1 MIYLS
6 KLHKVLEDGNF
17 AVTAEI
23 GPPKHASAH
32 GIRHRAQ
39 MLKNYV
45 DATNITDCQTAI
57 VRLSSI
63 AAGVHILDCGVEP
76 IIQMTCRDRNR
87 IAIQADLLGAYSLG
101 MRNLLCLSGDH
112 QKFGNHPTSKNVY
125 DVDSI
130 QLISL
135 MRGMRDDRKFFCG
148 EEIEDHEPRFYIGAV
163 ENPFADPFEYR
174 VDRLEKK
181 IEAGAQFIQTQCV
194 FDMER
199 FECFMDMVRERGL
212 DKRAHILAGVTP
224 LKSWRAAKYLQTG
237 VSGMIV
243 PDSLV
248 ERLKKAEDPKKEGV
262 AICVEQI
269 KHIKEKVKG
278 VHGVHIM
285 AIAWE
290 EVVPEIAERAGLL
303 PRPEIEWK
311 ENNSDE
317 IKIIIK

>member
-1 MIYLS
+1 MSYLS
-6 KLHKVLEDGNF
+6 KLHRLLEDGHF
-17 AVTAEI
+17 VVTAEI

-32 GIRHRAQ
+32 KIKHHAQ
-39 MLKNYV
+39 MLVKHV

-63 AAGVHILDCGVEP
+63 AAGVHIMECGIDP
-76 IIQMTCRDRNR
+76 IVQMTCRDRNR
-87 IAIQADLLGAYSLG
+87 IAVQSDLMGAYSLG
-101 MRNLLCLSGDH
+101 MRNVLCLSGDH
-112 QKFGNHPTSKNVY
+112 QKFGNHSASKNVY

-130 QLISL
+130 QLIHL
-135 MRGMRDDRKFFCG
+135 LRRMREEKKFFSG
-148 EEIEDHEPRFYIGAV
+148 EEIKEHEPRFFIGAV
-163 ENPFADPFEYR
+163 TNPFADPFEFR

-181 IEAGAQFIQTQCV
+181 VEAGAQFIQTQCV

-199 FECFMDMVRERGL
+199 FERFMEMVRERGL
-212 DKRAHILAGVTP
+212 DQRVHILAGVTP

-248 ERLKKAEDPKKEGV
+248 ERLKNAEDPKKEGV
-262 AICVEQI
+262 EICIEQV
-269 KHIKEKVKG
+269 KHIKQNIKG

-290 EVVPEIAERAGLL
+290 EVVPEIVEKSGLY
-303 PRPEIEWK
+303 PRPQLENEPSIEL
-311 ENNSDE
+311 
-317 IKIIIK
+317 